1 MVKNYLIVLLSVLN
15 FSTFFAQATDDNTK
29 YIDPTIGNVSR
40 FLVPTYPT
48 IHLPNQMLRM
58 FPVKK
63 DYISDMVQGFPLQ
76 VTAHRRPGILQ
87 MKVAS
92 GKVKPN
98 LWKKGMPIDHDL
110 ERVHPWLYSTYLIED
125 DIKVSFTPSKKSAIY
140 KFEFPQGKQKN
151 ILMNGSKNMRFDS
164 KNTSFNIVEKRSKKT
179 KGEHAAENITTIYVY
194 GEIVDKDNL
203 PTKSVKYIY
212 NNSKLQISAP
222 KNASSTLYLKY
233 AISYI
238 SPKQA
243 KENFNKE
250 ISKNTFD
257 EVSKAGKKE
266 WEKVSNQIQVE
277 GGTTAQKRTFY
288 TALYRTY
295 ERMVNVNEYGQY
307 YSGYDK
313 KVHKSKRPFYV
324 DDWVWDTYL
333 AQHPLRTILNPLME
347 NDMLNS
353 YTLMYEQSGWMPTF
367 PQVFG
372 NHLCMNSYHSSA
384 IFVDGYKKGLKNYNV
399 EKAYEGIKKNL
410 LEGTFIPWR
419 QGNPRGALDDFYL
432 ENGYFPSLK
441 KREQETVANVD
452 GFEKRQPVAVTLGVS
467 YDFWAVSEFAK
478 ELGNTD
484 DYSKLSPKGNDY
496 KNLWHSE
503 KRLFMPKDADGNWV
517 NINPKLD
524 GGKGYREYY
533 DENNGWT
540 FAWSVQHD
548 IAGLTNLLGGKQAAQ
563 NRLDQLF
570 RESLG
575 IRKSDF
581 FVNGSNSTGMVGQ
594 FSMGNEPSFHIPYL
608 YNYFGAPWKTQKRT
622 RFLLDVWFKDNIF
635 GIPGDED
642 GGGMTAFVVF
652 TSMGIY
658 PVTPGL
664 PYYNITSPIFE
675 KTAIKL
681 QNGNTFTVV
690 AEGSSKRKKYI
701 QKAFIN
707 GKEIFSPFIS
717 HQQIMDGATL
727 KLDLGELPNKE
738 WGKNAV
744 IPK

>member
-15 FSTFFAQATDDNTK
+15 FSTFFAQATDDKTK

-179 KGEHAAENITTIYVY
+179 KGEHAVENITTIYVY